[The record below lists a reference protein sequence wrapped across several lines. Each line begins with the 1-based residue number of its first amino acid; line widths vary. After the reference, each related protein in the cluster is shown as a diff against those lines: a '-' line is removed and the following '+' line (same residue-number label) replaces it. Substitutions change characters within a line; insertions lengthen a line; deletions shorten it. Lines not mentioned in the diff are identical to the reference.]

1 MESQTAGPLASPP
14 PNNAFQHQA
23 RLYTIIHELN
33 SLVGQKS
40 SQVARSFFVSLTQ
53 TTGATSGRLFLV
65 NEKGKPEYCLVLADG
80 QMEEYDARS
89 SPPLEEQALAGWI
102 YRQRRGTLIAD
113 IASAPHWLSWD
124 PTLAAFPTGSALAV
138 PLLIADRPLG
148 AVALIAAQPHHFT
161 ETDLAIITNL
171 AGQTAVII
179 ENTRL
184 SNLTAQKQNTINALR
199 QTTHT
204 ISTSLDL
211 DQSLRA
217 ILSQLV
223 QVVPHQYAMVL
234 LREGRHIRPAA
245 MTGFANAEELVQR
258 TFTSA
263 DIPTVFHALNQGHVI
278 VADSQDRLADLANLP
293 FPQPLHAGAIA
304 PLLTRGETMG
314 AVVLGSLAPF
324 VFDDQTIPTINAFA
338 DHLAIAVANH
348 RLAQEKDRRLREL
361 AYLNETG
368 QAIISTL
375 NLDRVLHLLL
385 ERVRALLQVD
395 AASIAL
401 RDEQTGNLVF
411 EAASGAGATGVLG
424 VQLQPGQGIAGWV
437 AETGKPLIVQDA
449 YSDTR
454 FFAEVDRKTGMR
466 TEAILCLPIVLK
478 GHVVGVIEA
487 LNPGPLPFDEHAVEL
502 LNALAGLAATAI
514 DNARLFAQVRSAE
527 ARYEGLFEDSAN
539 PIIITDLRGTIIEV
553 NRNACVLLGQ
563 SKDALCGT
571 SLSAIHSAEGRADLM
586 RALEQIQAGEDV
598 VFQSAIPGDAQRR
611 TVEIKGKKILVRGTP
626 LIQWIG
632 RDISAEI
639 GLEQAREDMVRMIIH
654 DLRNPLSNIMN
665 SLDVLQ
671 DVIREQDD
679 SVSRDELL
687 GIAKRS
693 GQRML
698 QLINSILDIS
708 RLETGQA
715 VLETRPTDLAPL
727 LQDAIEF
734 IRPQTDI
741 RDIQLDAELTPN
753 LPQVDIDRDM
763 IARVVLNLLD
773 NASKFTQIGGAIRL
787 TAIPVG
793 SEIEIA
799 VTDNGPGIPLGQLQS
814 IFEKFTRVRRPDSPQ
829 GTGLGLAFCQLA
841 VKNHGGRI
849 WAESMP
855 GQGTAIRFTL
865 PVAAAPS
872 SG

>member
-1 MESQTAGPLASPP
+1 MESQTDGSSASPP
-14 PNNAFQHQA
+14 ANSPFQRQTQ
-23 RLYTIIHELN
+23 LYAIIHELN

-40 SQVARSFFVSLTQ
+40 SQVARGLFVSLTQ
-53 TTGATSGRLFLV
+53 ATGVTSGRLFLV

-80 QMEEYDARS
+80 QIEEFDGRS
-89 SPPLEEQALAGWI
+89 SPPLEEQALAGWV
-102 YRQRRGTLIAD
+102 YRQRKGILIAD
-113 IASAPHWLSWD
+113 IASAPHRLSWD
-124 PTLAAFPTGSALAV
+124 RTLAASFTGSALAV
-138 PLLIADRPLG
+138 PLLIADKPIG
-148 AVALIAAQPHHFT
+148 AVALVAAQPHHFT
-161 ETDLAIITNL
+161 ETELAIITNL

-184 SNLTAQKQNTINALR
+184 SSLTAQKQNTINALR

-223 QVVPHQYAMVL
+223 QVVPHQYALVL
-234 LREGRHIRPAA
+234 LREERRLCPVA
-245 MTGFANAEELVQR
+245 MTGFADTEELVQR

-263 DIPTVFHALNQGHVI
+263 DIPTVFHALNQGRIV
-278 VADSQDRLADLANLP
+278 VADNQDRLADLTTLA
-293 FPQPLHAGAIA
+293 FPQPLHAGAIV
-304 PLLTRGETMG
+304 PLLARGETIG
-314 AVVLGSLAPF
+314 AAVLGSLAPF
-324 VFDDQTIPTINAFA
+324 AFDDQNIPTINAFA
-338 DHLAIAVANH
+338 DHLAIAVSNH
-348 RLAQEKDRRLREL
+348 RLAQEKDRRLHEL

-368 QAIISTL
+368 QAITSTL
-375 NLDRVLHLLL
+375 NLDRILHLLL

-401 RDEQTGNLVF
+401 RDERTGNLVF
-411 EAASGAGATGVLG
+411 EAAAGTGATGVLG
-424 VQLQPGQGIAGWV
+424 VQLNPGQGIAGWV

-487 LNPGPLPFDEHAVEL
+487 LNPGPMPFDEHAVEL

-539 PIIITDLRGTIIEV
+539 PIIITDLRGIIIEV

-571 SLSAIHSAEGRADLM
+571 SLTEIHSAAGRSDFLP
-586 RALEQIQAGEDV
+586 ALEQIQTGEDV
-598 VFQSAIPGDAQRR
+598 VFQTTIPDDAQRR
-611 TVEIKGKKILVRGTP
+611 TIEIRGKEILVRGTP

-632 RDISAEI
+632 RDISAEV
-639 GLEQAREDMVRMIIH
+639 GLEQAREDMMRMIIH

-671 DVIREQDD
+671 DVIKEQDA
-679 SVSRDELL
+679 SVSRDELIS
-687 GIAKRS
+687 IAKRS

-715 VLETRPTDLAPL
+715 VLETQPTDLVPL

-741 RDIQLDAELTPN
+741 RNIQLDAELAPD
-753 LPQVDIDRDM
+753 LPQVEIDGDM
-763 IARVVLNLLD
+763 ISRVVLNLLD

-787 TAIPVG
+787 IARVMG
-793 SEIEIA
+793 SEIQIA
-799 VTDNGPGIPLGQLQS
+799 VADNGPGIPPGQLHS
-814 IFEKFTRVRRPDSPQ
+814 IFEKFTRVRRADGPQ

-841 VKNHGGRI
+841 VQNHGGRI
-849 WAESMP
+849 WAESIP
-855 GQGTAIRFTL
+855 GQGTTIRFTL
-865 PVAAAPS
+865 PVDTS
-872 SG
+872 TLSE